1 MLPAATQTKR
11 MRNGPK
17 ALSPL
22 PTRNRLYSAIWKAD
36 SFVSSAVYEAWR
48 ILRSAASANSSWLY
62 RWFRL
67 SGLKRVV
74 VDLIDD
80 GFTFLVVVSF
90 GLLAFAVPPF
100 SGQGDIWNRGRQ
112 YALTFTDQEG
122 NIIGRRGIS
131 QNDSIPLE
139 EIPPVLIK
147 AVLATEDAR
156 FYDHF
161 GVDLIGTLRA
171 LRHNTQG
178 GSKQGGS
185 SITQQVV
192 KNLLLTPERTMRR
205 KVNEAFL
212 SLWVEE
218 RLTKNEILK
227 LYLDRSYLG
236 GGNTGVEAAS
246 QFYFGKSVRDI
257 NLSEAAVIAGLF
269 KAPTQYAPH
278 ANLEASRARSNVVLY
293 RMLDAGFINQGEL
306 LQARRTPAQIVPPN
320 TLASPNWYLDWAYQD
335 TLEVLQ
341 RQNLKND
348 YVLEVKTTINTKL
361 QNASQAILND
371 VIDNQGPKGKF
382 NQGSSITMSP
392 DGAVR
397 AIVGGRDYGE
407 SQFNRA
413 IIAKRQVGSSFKP
426 FVYLTA
432 LEHGY
437 TRKTM
442 VEDGP
447 VCVGDWCVH
456 NFNAESFGT
465 VPLWTA
471 LTHSINTV
479 AVKLMVEVG
488 RKNIEATA
496 HRVGLTGLIDPYPTM
511 SIGTSSLTLIDM
523 ATGYATFAQGGK
535 LAKPYAVLEI
545 RKPSG
550 ELLYSHATNEKD
562 APQVDP
568 YDKVAELNSMMHDVV
583 MQGTATRA
591 QLGYAPVAGKTGTN
605 ANFRDA
611 WFFGFSAHHVTGV
624 WVGND
629 DNTSMDSSKENA
641 VTGGRVPAPAW
652 KRIMDVA
659 EFGLKPEPMPG
670 VPMDA
675 NSTPP
680 LTAINDPAVASVA
693 PVAAA
698 PVVAAPAQDEE
709 AGAAGALAA
718 SDQAD
723 SQSKDV
729 LNSMMDLFQNTSTA
743 DSAPTVSAPTI
754 SRPHPVHRRAVIRHR
769 QAASA
774 QAQAQPAP
782 RAPRPRSLLDLLFG
796 RQ

>member
-1 MLPAATQTKR
+1 MPDYANQQTEFD
-11 MRNGPK
+11 
-17 ALSPL
+17 LSLL
-22 PTRNRLYSAIWKAD
+22 PTRNRIYRAIWTAD
-36 SFVSSAVYEAWR
+36 SYVSSAVHEIWHA
-48 ILRSAASANSSWLY
+48 LRAGGSAYSSWLY

-67 SGLKRVV
+67 SGLKRIV
-74 VDLIDD
+74 VDLVDD
-80 GFTFLVVVSF
+80 GFTFLVVLAF
-90 GLLAFAVPPF
+90 GLLAYAVPPF
-100 SGQGDIWNRGRQ
+100 SGAGDIWNRGRQ
-112 YALTFTDQEG
+112 FAITFTDQDG

-139 EIPPVLIK
+139 DVPPVLIK

-161 GVDLIGTLRA
+161 GVDVIGTLRA
-171 LRHNTQG
+171 VVHNTRG

-192 KNLLLTPERTMRR
+192 KNLFLSPEKTMRR

-236 GGNTGVEAAS
+236 GGTYGVEAAS

-257 NLSEAAVIAGLF
+257 ALPEAAVLAGLF

-278 ANLEASRARSNVVLY
+278 ANPEASKARANVVLY

-306 LQARRTPAQIVPPN
+306 LQAKRSPALITPPN
-320 TLASPNWYLDWAYQD
+320 VLASPNWFLDWAYQD
-335 TLEVLQ
+335 TLDVIA

-348 YVLEVKTTINTKL
+348 FVFEVKTTINMKL

-371 VIDNQGPKGKF
+371 VVDNQGPLGQF
-382 NQGSSITMSP
+382 TQAASITMAP

-397 AIVGGRDYGE
+397 SIVGGRDYGD

-413 IIAKRQVGSSFKP
+413 IIAKRQVGSAFKP

-437 TRKTM
+437 NRNSM
-442 VEDGP
+442 MEDSTA
-447 VCVGDWCVH
+447 CVGEWCVH
-456 NFNAESFGT
+456 NFNAESFGRI
-465 VPLWTA
+465 PLWQA
-471 LTHSINTV
+471 LAHSVNTI
-479 AVKLMVEVG
+479 AVKLMIDVG
-488 RKNIEATA
+488 RKNVEATA
-496 HRVGLTGLIDPYPTM
+496 HRVGVQGLIDPYPTM

-535 LAKPYAVLEI
+535 LAHPYAVLEI
-545 RKPSG
+545 HKPNG
-550 ELLYSHATNEKD
+550 ELLYSHTGNEKD
-562 APQVDP
+562 AAQVDP

-583 MQGTATRA
+583 MSGTATRA

-605 ANFRDA
+605 ANYRDA

-629 DNTSMDSSKENA
+629 DNTSMGSSKANA
-641 VTGGRVPAPAW
+641 VTGGRVPGPAW

-659 EFGLKPEPMPG
+659 EFGLKPEGLPG

-675 NSTPP
+675 TYKPP
-680 LTAINDPAVASVA
+680 LTVIDDPVLNVAA

-698 PVVAAPAQDEE
+698 ALALPLTDEE
-709 AGAAGALAA
+709 AGAGTALAA
-718 SDQAD
+718 TDQAD

-729 LNSMMDLFQNTSTA
+729 LNSMIDLFQNTSIAAT
-743 DSAPTVSAPTI
+743 PITV
-754 SRPHPVHRRAVIRHR
+754 SRPHPVHHRSVVVHR
-769 QAASA
+769 QAVA
-774 QAQAQPAP
+774 PAP
-782 RAPRPRSLLDLLFG
+782 AAPPSKRRSLLDLIFG
-796 RQ
+796 R

>member
-1 MLPAATQTKR
+1 MSL
-11 MRNGPK
+11 
-17 ALSPL
+17 L
-22 PTRNRLYSAIWKAD
+22 PTRNRIYRAIWTAD
-36 SFVSSAVYEAWR
+36 SYVSSAVYEVG
-48 ILRSAASANSSWLY
+48 RSVRACGSAYSSWLY

-67 SGLKRVV
+67 VGLKRIV
-74 VDLIDD
+74 VDLVDD
-80 GFTFLVVVSF
+80 GFTFLVVLAF
-90 GLLAFAVPPF
+90 GLLAYAVPPF
-100 SGQGDIWNRGRQ
+100 SGAGDVWNRGRQ
-112 YALTFTDQEG
+112 FAITFTDQEG

-131 QNDSIPLE
+131 QNDTIPLE
-139 EIPPVLIK
+139 DVPPVLIK

-161 GVDLIGTLRA
+161 GVDVIGTLRA
-171 LRHNTQG
+171 LVHNTRG

-192 KNLLLTPERTMRR
+192 KNLFLSPEKTMRR

-227 LYLDRSYLG
+227 LYLDRSYMG
-236 GGNTGVEAAS
+236 GGTYGVEAAS

-257 NLSEAAVIAGLF
+257 ALPEAAILAGLF

-278 ANLEASRARSNVVLY
+278 ANPEAAKARANVVLY

-306 LQARRTPAQIVPPN
+306 LQAKRSPALIAPPN
-320 TLASPNWYLDWAYQD
+320 VLASPNWFLDWAYLD
-335 TLEVLQ
+335 TLDVIA

-348 YVLEVKTTINTKL
+348 FVFEVKTTINMKL

-371 VIDNQGPKGKF
+371 VVDNQGLLGQF
-382 NQGSSITMSP
+382 TQAASITMAP

-397 AIVGGRDYGE
+397 SIVGGRDYGD

-437 TRKTM
+437 NRNTM
-442 VEDGP
+442 MEDSTA
-447 VCVGDWCVH
+447 CVGEWCVH
-456 NFNAESFGT
+456 NFNAESFGRI
-465 VPLWTA
+465 PLWQA
-471 LTHSINTV
+471 LAHSVNTI
-479 AVKLMVEVG
+479 AVKLMIDVG
-488 RKNIEATA
+488 RKNVEATA
-496 HRVGLTGLIDPYPTM
+496 HRVGVQGLIDPYPTM

-535 LAKPYAVLEI
+535 LAHPYAVLEI
-545 RKPSG
+545 HKPNG
-550 ELLYSHATNEKD
+550 ELLYSHAGNERD

-583 MQGTATRA
+583 MSGTATRA

-605 ANFRDA
+605 ANYRDA
-611 WFFGFSAHHVTGV
+611 WFFGFTAHHVTGV

-629 DNTSMDSSKENA
+629 DNTSMDSSKANA
-641 VTGGRVPAPAW
+641 VTGGRVPGPAW

-659 EFGLKPEPMPG
+659 EFGLKPEGLPG
-670 VPMDA
+670 VPVDG
-675 NSTPP
+675 TYKPP
-680 LTAINDPAVASVA
+680 LTALDDPVLSAAVPVTMSA
-693 PVAAA
+693 PVL
-698 PVVAAPAQDEE
+698 PTPDEE
-709 AGAAGALAA
+709 AGAGTSVA
-718 SDQAD
+718 SADQVD

-729 LNSMMDLFQNTSTA
+729 LNSMIDLFQNTSA
-743 DSAPTVSAPTI
+743 PVSPTVV
-754 SRPHPVHRRAVIRHR
+754 SRPHLIHHRASVVHR
-769 QAASA
+769 QA
-774 QAQAQPAP
+774 PAAAV
-782 RAPRPRSLLDLLFG
+782 RKPRSLLDLIFG
-796 RQ
+796 R

>member
-1 MLPAATQTKR
+1 MS
-11 MRNGPK
+11 N
-17 ALSPL
+17 L
-22 PTRNRLYSAIWKAD
+22 PTRNSFFRAIWTGDATI
-36 SFVSSAVYEAWR
+36 SSGLFEAWMV
-48 ILRSAASANSSWLY
+48 LKAAGSAYSSWLY

-67 SGLKRVV
+67 SGPKRIV
-74 VDLIDD
+74 VDLADD
-80 GFTFLVVVSF
+80 FFTFGVVIAF
-90 GLLAFAVPPF
+90 GLLAYALPPF
-100 SGQGDIWNRGRQ
+100 SGEGDIWNRGRE
-112 YALTFTDQEG
+112 YAITFTDADG
-122 NIIGRRGIS
+122 RLIGRRGIR
-131 QNDSIPLE
+131 QDDAIPLD

-161 GVDLIGTLRA
+161 GVDVIGTLRA
-171 LRHNTQG
+171 AVHNSRG

-192 KNLLLTPERTMRR
+192 KNLFLSPEKTLRR

-236 GGNTGVEAAS
+236 GGNYGVEAAS
-246 QFYFGKSVRDI
+246 QFYFGKSVRD
-257 NLSEAAVIAGLF
+257 LALPEAAVLAGLF

-278 ANLEASRARSNVVLY
+278 ANPEASKARTNVVLY
-293 RMLDAGFINQGEL
+293 RMLDAGFISQGEL
-306 LQARRTPAQIVPPN
+306 LEAKRKPAEIVQQDA
-320 TLASPNWYLDWAYQD
+320 LASPNWFLDWAYQD
-335 TLEVLQ
+335 TLEVMA
-341 RQNLKND
+341 RQGLKND
-348 YVLEVKTTINTKL
+348 YVVEVKTTINSRL
-361 QNASQAILND
+361 QDASQAILND
-371 VIDNQGPKGKF
+371 VVDNQGPGGKF
-382 NQGSSITMSP
+382 SQAASITMAP
-392 DGAVR
+392 DGAVK
-397 AIVGGRDYGE
+397 AIVGGREYGD

-447 VCVGDWCVH
+447 VCVGNWCVH
-456 NFNAESFGT
+456 NFNGESFGS

-479 AVKLMVEVG
+479 AVKLMVDVG

-511 SIGTSSLTLIDM
+511 AIGTSSLTLLDM
-523 ATGYATFAQGGK
+523 ATGYATFASGGR
-535 LAKPYAVLEI
+535 LTRPYAVLEI
-545 RKPSG
+545 RKPTG
-550 ELLYSHATNEKD
+550 ELLYNHAVNTTD

-611 WFFGFSAHHVTGV
+611 WFFGFTAHNVTGV

-629 DNTSMDSSKENA
+629 DNSPMAGSRENA
-641 VTGGRVPAPAW
+641 VTGGRIPAPAW

-659 EFGLKPEPMPG
+659 EFGLKPEGLPG
-670 VPMDA
+670 VAMDA
-675 NSTPP
+675 TYTAPLPNLPDP
-680 LTAINDPAVASVA
+680 ALPNIVDENLPALTADEQ
-693 PVAAA
+693 VAALA
-698 PVVAAPAQDEE
+698 DAE
-709 AGAAGALAA
+709 ASS
-718 SDQAD
+718 SDQNNDAET
-723 SQSKDV
+723 QSL
-729 LNSMMDLFQNTSTA
+729 LNGMMDLFQNGGTA
-743 DSAPTVSAPTI
+743 PAAGTQATTRSHVQ
-754 SRPHPVHRRAVIRHR
+754 HRRSASPGHI
-769 QAASA
+769 AASA
-774 QAQAQPAP
+774 PMPAP
-782 RAPRPRSLLDLLFG
+782 PRHKSLFDLLFG
-796 RQ
+796 PLR